1 MLFFHVEPSF
11 LEVMEKDEVLN
22 VVRVTEDVESSY
34 YQTDV
39 TTPKK
44 RKNKAQDGVEK
55 SKKPR

>member
-1 MLFFHVEPSF
+1 
-11 LEVMEKDEVLN
+11 MEKDEMLN

-55 SKKPR
+55 PKKPR